1 MVFNNFIN
9 SEIPRLKII
18 LTNNRNINVR
28 FYSKKYKFGELKY
41 NERKNKHILDRLN
54 IFITSSKKNFNTLN
68 SRGWGNNLNVLY
80 HDKIDKYTICEKW
93 ISLDGLNC
101 YLLPYFILYLVVILM
116 I

>member
-9 SEIPRLKII
+9 SEIARLKII
-18 LTNNRNINVR
+18 LTNNQNI
-28 FYSKKYKFGELKY
+28 
-41 NERKNKHILDRLN
+41 NERKNKHILDKLD

-101 YLLPYFILYLVVILM
+101 YLLPYFILYLVIILM